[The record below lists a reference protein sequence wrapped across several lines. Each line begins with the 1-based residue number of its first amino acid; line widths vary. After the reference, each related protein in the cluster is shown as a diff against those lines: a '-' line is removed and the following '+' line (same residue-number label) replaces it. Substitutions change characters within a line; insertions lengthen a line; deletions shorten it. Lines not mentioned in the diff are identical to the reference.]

1 MWEVLQCRASLTIA
15 ESGKIIGGDIHKSR
29 IVENIGEVGIKGAIR
44 RPKLQESVQNLL
56 ITLLSNTIGGKR

>member
-1 MWEVLQCRASLTIA
+1 MA

-29 IVENIGEVGIKGAIR
+29 IVENMGEDGIKGAIR
-44 RPKLQESVQNLL
+44 RPKLQVSVQNLF